1 MRKWLRILAFIVLV
15 LPLAAGRTRANVLSF
30 NPQDWSLPQSW
41 TSPIFH
47 PSQWPFSLFP
57 VPEIATDPNSGTTIG
72 ILPVFMFT
80 DDHQQI
86 KTIVAPDVAFNTILG
101 ASGNF
106 RYLSYPSSDTQYY
119 LMGGGSQ
126 NIARRVDV
134 YYSTGRDRDKWWSF
148 EGRLFFEKD
157 PTERFYGLGNASAQG
172 NETNYTTEQ
181 LYFRGTLGINFTH
194 QIQLALTEQPWYVR
208 IQDGAL
214 DNLPFIGNR
223 FPGLKG
229 LGGGSEMVSQA
240 VASYDTRDSVDIPQ
254 KGGLYRV
261 FYGVADRAFLSS
273 NSYNQVGFE
282 LRHYQPVTSRVTVA
296 ARVYSQYTPAGI
308 ETPFWAMARL
318 GGDDSVLFGQQTLR
332 GYGAGRYVQNNLTDF
347 NLEIRTR
354 VYERTIMGTHGI
366 LELAPFID
374 AGKVFEYAD
383 QNPITP
389 LHPVGG
395 LGFRGIAEPFVV
407 GYVDIGWGGEGPA
420 FFSGIN
426 YPF

>member
-1 MRKWLRILAFIVLV
+1 MRRWLLTLACVVALS
-15 LPLAAGRTRANVLSF
+15 LGAGNARASNSGF
-30 NPQDWSLPQSW
+30 DPQNWSLPQSW

-72 ILPVFMFT
+72 ILPVLVFS
-80 DDHQQI
+80 DNHQQI
-86 KTIVAPDVAFNTILG
+86 KQIIAPDVAINTILG

-106 RYLSYPSSDTQYY
+106 RYLAYPSSDTQYY
-119 LMGGGSQ
+119 LMGGGAQ
-126 NIARRVDV
+126 NIARRVDL

-157 PTERFYGLGNASAQG
+157 PTERFFGLGNDTGQG

-194 QIQLALTEQPWYVR
+194 QLQLAITEQPWHMR
-208 IQDGAL
+208 IHQGAL
-214 DNLPFIGNR
+214 DNLPFIGRR

-229 LGGGSEMVSQA
+229 LGGGSELLTQL
-240 VASYDTRDSVDIPQ
+240 VASYDTRDSVDIPRH
-254 KGGLYRV
+254 GGLYRL

-273 NSYNQVGFE
+273 SSYNQVGFE
-282 LRHYQPVTSRVTVA
+282 LRHYFPVMSRVTVVG
-296 ARVYSQYTPAGI
+296 RIYTEYTPAGI
-308 ETPFWAMARL
+308 ETPFWAMGRL
-318 GGDDSVLFGQQTLR
+318 GGDESVLFGQQSLR
-332 GYGAGRYVQNNLTDF
+332 GYGAGRFVQNNLTDF

-354 VYERTIMGTHGI
+354 VYEKTIMGTHGT

-374 AGKVFEYAD
+374 AGKVFQYAD

-395 LGFRGIAEPFVV
+395 MGFRAIAEPFVV
-407 GYVDIGWGGEGPA
+407 GYVDVGWGGEGPT

>member
-1 MRKWLRILAFIVLV
+1 MRWLLRLLALTIA
-15 LPLAAGRTRANVLSF
+15 LALLTGSARADLF
-30 NPQDWSLPQSW
+30 NPADWKLPDSW
-41 TSPIFH
+41 TSPVWH

-72 ILPVFMFT
+72 ILPVFLFT
-80 DDHQQI
+80 DDHGEI
-86 KTIVAPDVAFNTILG
+86 KNIIAPDVAINTILG
-101 ASGNF
+101 ATGNF
-106 RYLSYPSSDTQYY
+106 RYLAYPSSDTQYY

-134 YYSTGRDRDKWWSF
+134 YYATGRDRDKWWSF
-148 EGRLFFEKD
+148 EGRFFFEKD
-157 PTERFYGLGNASAQG
+157 PTERFYGLGNSSAQG
-172 NETNYTTEQ
+172 AETNYTTEQ
-181 LYFRGTLGINFTH
+181 IYFRGTLGINISHKF
-194 QIQLALTEQPWYVR
+194 QIAITEQPWYVR
-208 IQDGAL
+208 IQQGAL

-229 LGGGSEMVSQA
+229 LDGGSELMTQV
-240 VASYDTRDSVDIPQ
+240 VTSYDTRDSVDIPTH
-254 KGGLYRV
+254 GGLYRA

-273 NSYNQVGFE
+273 NSFNQAGFE
-282 LRHYQPVTSRVTVA
+282 LRQYVPVTSRITLA
-296 ARVYSQYTPAGI
+296 GRVYSQYTPAGV

-318 GGDDSVLFGQQTLR
+318 GGEESVLFGQQTLR
-332 GYGAGRYVQNNLTDF
+332 GYGAGRYIDNNLTDL
-347 NLEIRTR
+347 NLEVRTR

-374 AGKVFEYAD
+374 AGKVFEYASQDPID
-383 QNPITP
+383 Q

-395 LGFRGIAEPFVV
+395 MGFRAIAQPFVV
-407 GYVDIGWGGEGPA
+407 GYVDVGWGAEGPA

>member
-1 MRKWLRILAFIVLV
+1 MRRLVRLIVGVIVCL
-15 LPLAAGRTRANVLSF
+15 LIAGGAQASLF
-30 NPQDWSLPQSW
+30 NPSDWKLPDSW

-57 VPEIATDPNSGTTIG
+57 VPEVATDPNAGTTFG
-72 ILPVFMFT
+72 ILPVFLFS
-80 DDHQQI
+80 DEHHEIRQI
-86 KTIVAPDVAFNTILG
+86 LAPDIAINTILG

-106 RYLSYPSSDTQYY
+106 RYLAYPSSNTQYY
-119 LMGGGSQ
+119 FMAGGSQ
-126 NIARRVDV
+126 NIARRVDLFF
-134 YYSTGRDRDKWWSF
+134 STGRDRDKWWSF

-157 PTERFYGLGNASAQG
+157 PTERFYGLGNDSSHG
-172 NETNYTTEQ
+172 NETNYTTQQ

-194 QIQLALTEQPWYVR
+194 DFQVSITEQPWYVR
-208 IQDGAL
+208 IQQGAL

-223 FPGLKG
+223 FPFLQGLD
-229 LGGGSEMVSQA
+229 GGSETVTQV
-240 VASYDTRDSVDIPQ
+240 VATYDTRDSVDVPRH
-254 KGGLYRV
+254 GGLYRA
-261 FYGVADRAFLSS
+261 FYGMADRAFMSS
-273 NSYNQVGFE
+273 FSYNQVGFE
-282 LRHYQPVTSRVTVA
+282 VRHYLQVTSRITLA
-296 ARVYSQYTPAGI
+296 GHIYSLYTPAGQ

-318 GGDDSVLFGQQTLR
+318 GGEESILFDQQPLR
-332 GYGAGRYVQNNLTDF
+332 GYGAGRFVDNNITDF

-354 VYERTIMGTHGI
+354 VYERNIMGTHGI

-374 AGKVFEYAD
+374 AGKVFAYAD

-407 GYVDIGWGGEGPA
+407 GYVDIGWGSQGPA